1 MADGQRL
8 AESQDI
14 TFMET
19 SARSNVNIS
28 EAFSTMA
35 RIILEKVRSGA
46 EKRGREERSFLCL
59 SGIVV
64 HLFSVAMSYW
74 CMYVCVYVCVF
85 VCVCV
90 CVCVHG
96 RETGGCVLCC
106 VQNPKMQQ
114 GAYLRP
120 TSNDQGKKTS
130 SEEDK
135 AKCCTKT

>member
-1 MADGQRL
+1 M
-8 AESQDI
+8 
-14 TFMET
+14 
-19 SARSNVNIS
+19 NIS

-35 RIILEKVRSGA
+35 RIILEKVRSRA
-46 EKRGREERSFLCL
+46 EKRGREERSFLCS

-74 CMYVCVYVCVF
+74 CMYVCVY
-85 VCVCV
+85 V

-120 TSNDQGKKTS
+120 TSNDQGRKTS